1 MKKPFFWEKAKKV
14 LISKDKKLGKII
26 SNYPKDFLFSKS
38 DPFYTLARSIVGQQI
53 SVKAA
58 QAVWDRLEN
67 KAKRI
72 EPNYISKMHFMSLK
86 SCGLSRQKI
95 KYLKSL
101 SSAFLQNTINPEK
114 WKKYSDEDIINELVS
129 IKGIGRWTAE
139 MYLIFNLCRPD
150 IFPVDDI
157 GLLRGICKC
166 YNLNYPIK
174 KEAALKMSEKWR
186 PYRSVA
192 TWYFWRSLD
201 PIPVEY

>member
-14 LISKDKKLGKII
+14 LKSKDKKLGKII

-101 SSAFLQNTINPEK
+101 SSAFIQNKINPDK
-114 WKKYSDEDIINELVS
+114 WKKYSDEDIINELVM

-174 KEAALKMSEKWR
+174 KEAALKMSENWK

>member
-26 SNYPKDFLFSKS
+26 SSYPKDFLFSKS

-58 QAVWDRLEN
+58 QAVWDKLEN
-67 KAKRI
+67 KAEKI

-95 KYLKSL
+95 KYLNSL
-101 SSAFLQNTINPEK
+101 SSAFIQNKINPEK
-114 WKKYSDEDIINELVS
+114 WKKTNDEDVINELVL

-174 KEAALKMSEKWR
+174 KEAAIKMSENWK

>member
-1 MKKPFFWEKAKKV
+1 MKKPIFWEKAKKV

-58 QAVWDRLEN
+58 QAAWDKLEN
-67 KAKRI
+67 KVKRI

-95 KYLKSL
+95 NYLKSL
-101 SSAFLQNTINPEK
+101 SSAFIQNKISPEK
-114 WKKYSDEDIINELVS
+114 WKKYSDEDIINELVL
-129 IKGIGRWTAE
+129 IRGIGRWTAE

-174 KEAALKMSEKWR
+174 KEAAIKMSEKWK